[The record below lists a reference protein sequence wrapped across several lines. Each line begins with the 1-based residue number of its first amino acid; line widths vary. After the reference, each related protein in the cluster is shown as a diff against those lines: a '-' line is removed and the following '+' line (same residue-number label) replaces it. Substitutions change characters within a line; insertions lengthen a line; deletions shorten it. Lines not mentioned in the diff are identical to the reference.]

1 MRFPIDANLSPR
13 VAAWLRSRGH
23 DAVHVFDLAMAAA
36 RDEQILARAA
46 EEDRVLLTSDLGF
59 GEIRARA
66 LGSSCVL
73 ILRLR
78 SQGSARVIARL
89 EQARAQALPALER
102 GAVVTVE
109 EARLRIRRLL
119 VE

>member
-1 MRFPIDANLSPR
+1 MRFQV
-13 VAAWLRSRGH
+13 VASFRSRGH
-23 DAVHVFDLAMAAA
+23 DAVHVFDLDMAAA

-66 LGSSCVL
+66 AGSSSVW

-78 SQGSARVIARL
+78 SQGSARHCPARAGPRWRSCVRL
-89 EQARAQALPALER
+89 AQALPALE
-102 GAVVTVE
+102 GGVVVTVE
-109 EARLRIRRLL
+109 EARLRIRRMP